1 MKVYNL
7 TSPRSNRPV
16 ANQFMLEAPTGKYF
30 QSYESV
36 IAFVPDS
43 GDSVQLDRKYWDYSR
58 TTTKY
63 LCQFLWETK
72 KQIVAK
78 INSGEYILTNLN

>member
-7 TSPRSNRPV
+7 TSPRTGNAV

-36 IAFVPDS
+36 IAS
-43 GDSVQLDRKYWDYSR
+43 LSL
-58 TTTKY
+58 T
-63 LCQFLWETK
+63 
-72 KQIVAK
+72 VATVY
-78 INSGEYILTNLN
+78 N

>member
-1 MKVYNL
+1 MKVSSL
-7 TSPRSNRPV
+7 TSPRSNRAV
-16 ANQFMLEAPTGKYF
+16 ADKFLLEAPTGKYF
-30 QSYESV
+30 RSYESV

-63 LCQFLWETK
+63 LCQFLGETK
-72 KQIVAK
+72 KEIVAK

>member
-30 QSYESV
+30 QSYNSV

-43 GDSVQLDRKYWDYSR
+43 GDSVQLDCKYWDYSR

-63 LCQFLWETK
+63 LCQFLGETK
-72 KQIVAK
+72 NQIVVK
-78 INSGEYILTNLN
+78 IKSGEYVLTNLN